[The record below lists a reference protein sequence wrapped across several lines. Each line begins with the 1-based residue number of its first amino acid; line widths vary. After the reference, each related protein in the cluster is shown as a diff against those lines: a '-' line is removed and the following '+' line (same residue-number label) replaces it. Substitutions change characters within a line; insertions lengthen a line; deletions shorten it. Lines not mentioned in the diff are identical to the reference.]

1 MMRRWRRATGALAT
15 VALAAAILVV
25 TADPAYGFE
34 LTTDYPV
41 VRVGPG
47 ERAEMTLE
55 VTSTRAER
63 VALTIPEVPPGWR
76 ARLTGGG
83 FEIGAVYTDPDEP
96 PSVTLEVATPP
107 DVPRGVY
114 RVVVRGDTGRQV
126 VDLPVEFHVADDVT
140 GAFELTSE
148 FTQLRG
154 SATDT
159 FRFDLTLES
168 SSPRQT
174 SFNLAAAGPEN
185 WTVTARPSSQ
195 QQASTVTVEPGGTAT
210 VQVEANPPDD
220 VEAGSYPIR
229 VRAEGAGTV
238 VETELEVEVVGTFTL
253 EFNTAN
259 ERLDVSGGAGR
270 RTSVPL
276 VVRNAGTAPLQDV
289 TLSATPPSGWDVEF
303 SPSTI
308 EVIPPGEEVT
318 VNARIRPD
326 GDAVAGDYAVTIRAS
341 GGGQDQSIDLR
352 FAVETS
358 GWWGF
363 VGLLVIAVAV
373 AVLLWVFRRYG
384 RR

>member
-1 MMRRWRRATGALAT
+1 MTRGVRRIAGAVTATL
-15 VALAAAILVV
+15 LAAALLVAV
-25 TADPAYGFE
+25 AEPAYGFE

-47 ERAEMTLE
+47 ERSEMTLE
-55 VTSTRAER
+55 ITSDRTER
-63 VALTIPEVPPGWR
+63 VTLSIAEAPPGWR
-76 ARLTGGG
+76 VRLTGGG
-83 FEIGAVYTDPDEP
+83 FEVGAVYTDPDEAP
-96 PSVTLEVATPP
+96 DVTLEVATPP
-107 DVPRGVY
+107 DVSRGVH
-114 RVVVRGDTGRQV
+114 RVVVRGESGRQV
-126 VDLPVEFHVADDVT
+126 IDLPVEFHVADDVA
-140 GAFELTSE
+140 GAFELTSN

-168 SSPRQT
+168 SSPREA

-195 QQASTVTVEPGGTAT
+195 QQASTVTVEPGGSAT
-210 VQVEANPPDD
+210 IQVEANPPDD

-229 VRAEGAGTV
+229 VRAEGAGTT
-238 VETELEVEVVGTFTL
+238 VEAELEVEVVGSFTL

-270 RTSVPL
+270 RTTVPL

-303 SPSTI
+303 SPSTV

-341 GGGQDQSIDLR
+341 GGGQDESLDLR

-363 VGLLVIAVAV
+363 LGLLVIAVAV
-373 AVLLWVFRRYG
+373 GVLLWVFRRYG